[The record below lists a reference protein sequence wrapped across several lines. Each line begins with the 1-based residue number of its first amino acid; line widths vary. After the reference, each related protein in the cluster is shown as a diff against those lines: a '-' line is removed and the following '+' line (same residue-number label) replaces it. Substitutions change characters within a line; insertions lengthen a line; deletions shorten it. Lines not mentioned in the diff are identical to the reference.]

1 MKAGHARRA
10 TTSFLCLL
18 AITVVGLGLGTS
30 ASMGNS
36 YVTTPMATVG
46 TTTPMATVA
55 TTLPMA
61 TVATTTTF
69 HIPAS
74 LVPSK
79 LSTTTTAQGP
89 ATATSGLATTTS
101 GLATT
106 TSDTATTMQTPI
118 TSAVGTEGGGLSNG
132 RIALVVVAAL
142 VALVALVA
150 VIYLVGKKR
159 KRGGP
164 AA

>member
-46 TTTPMATVA
+46 TTT
-55 TTLPMA
+55 
-61 TVATTTTF
+61 TF

-79 LSTTTTAQGP
+79 RSTTTTAQGP
-89 ATATSGLATTTS
+89 ATATSKAATTTS

-150 VIYLVGKKR
+150 LIYLVGKKR